1 MDEQKED
8 FVSCDPHISG
18 MRLRPDDEFVVMG
31 CDGLWDHVAYDT
43 AIEIVAAL
51 KKAGKSASPNRLTFH
66 VNG

>member
-1 MDEQKED
+1 
-8 FVSCDPHISG
+8 

-51 KKAGKSASPNRLTFH
+51 KKAGKSAAPNHLNH
-66 VNG
+66 NDHLKHPNAIG